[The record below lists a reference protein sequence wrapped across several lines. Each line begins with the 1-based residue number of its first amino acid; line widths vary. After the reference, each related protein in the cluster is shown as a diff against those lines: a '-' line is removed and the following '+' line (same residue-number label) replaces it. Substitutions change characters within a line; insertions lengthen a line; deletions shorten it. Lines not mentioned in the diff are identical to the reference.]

1 MSYWHLLS
9 CSNAL
14 ACGHVCPPL
23 LLAEVYIS
31 YVCAGQPSVTAWAV
45 LARSWSK
52 RGNVEE
58 VHALM
63 LEMQD
68 RNLLIPP
75 AVHASLALAY
85 QVRGDVGGIVRRA
98 HTRPVLCVT
107 FGFPFGGDYIG
118 RGRAMLVLPPASLAH
133 LQSGS
138 MVFGCH
144 RWLRRQPGTI

>member
-14 ACGHVCPPL
+14 ACGNVCPAL

-31 YVCAGQPSVTAWAV
+31 YVCAGQPSVTAWAA

-75 AVHASLALAY
+75 TVHASLALAY

-98 HTRPVLCVT
+98 NTRPVLCVT
-107 FGFPFGGDYIG
+107 FDSP
-118 RGRAMLVLPPASLAH
+118 LVL
-133 LQSGS
+133 
-138 MVFGCH
+138 
-144 RWLRRQPGTI
+144 II